1 MKKVILIKTLNLKK
15 KNQEALE
22 KNLNCTF
29 IRFNTSKENFDV
41 DYVKK
46 VDSTTVDLF
55 VHKIYRSTVVLLTLY
70 FM

>member
-22 KNLNCTF
+22 KHLNCTF